1 MRRMRGNVRR
11 SAFGVLR
18 AQNDAKD
25 LRVFRRDLLIRILH
39 FHFVS
44 FCGRTVNGERPQAG
58 PSRDCNN

>member
-1 MRRMRGNVRR
+1 MGRMRGNVRR
-11 SAFGVLR
+11 SAFAGRR